1 MSKARNLRL
10 HIQGETI
17 RHEHV
22 SHMFEEI
29 VKESYYTG
37 RQYKFLGLTKPVL
50 DKTFAF
56 LTPTMEETRDLV
68 LNEGLTFNN

>member
-1 MSKARNLRL
+1 
-10 HIQGETI
+10 
-17 RHEHV
+17 
-22 SHMFEEI
+22 MFEEI

-56 LTPTMEETRDLV
+56 LTLTTEETRDLV
-68 LNEGLTFNN
+68 LNEGFTFNN